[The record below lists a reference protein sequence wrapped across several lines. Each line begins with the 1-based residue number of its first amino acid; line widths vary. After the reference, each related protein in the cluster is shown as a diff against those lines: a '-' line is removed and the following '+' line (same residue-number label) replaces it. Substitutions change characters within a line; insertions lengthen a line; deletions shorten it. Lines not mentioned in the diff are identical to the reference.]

1 MNYIFSSV
9 AGDSLTLYSTLA
21 ILGSALIMGLLISL
35 VYIYTHKESGYAS
48 SFATTLIMLPAI
60 IATII
65 LLVGSNVARAFSL
78 AGAFSLVR
86 FRSAPGDPKDVAY
99 VFFTVAVGLASGM
112 GFLTYALLFAVILC
126 LAMIVLEKSHFG
138 NPKDEAMTLKIAIPE
153 DLNYEGLFDDLLKEY
168 TSASTLKRIR
178 TTEFGTLFELVY
190 RIHLKAGTNQKE
202 FLDKLRCRNG
212 NLSISLVLSEY
223 EDRVYDTS
231 LH

>member
-35 VYIYTHKESGYAS
+35 VYIYTHKKSGYAS

-60 IATII
+60 ISTII
-65 LLVGSNVARAFSL
+65 LLVGSNVARAFYL
-78 AGAFSLVR
+78 AGAFSPVR
-86 FRSAPGDPKDVAY
+86 FRSAPGDPKDVSY

-126 LAMIVLEKSHFG
+126 LTMLVLEFFHFG
-138 NPKDEAMTLKIAIPE
+138 KPRSEAMTLKISIPE
-153 DLNYEGLFDDLLKEY
+153 DLNYEGLFDDLFTEY
-168 TSASTLKRIR
+168 TDACIMKRVR

-190 RIHLKAGTNQKE
+190 RIRLKNGTIRKE

-223 EDRVYDTS
+223 EDHLYDPS
-231 LH
+231 IR

>member
-1 MNYIFSSV
+1 MSITTMFSSR
-9 AGDSLTLYSTLA
+9 APK
-21 ILGSALIMGLLISL
+21 SAF
-35 VYIYTHKESGYAS
+35 
-48 SFATTLIMLPAI
+48 FA
-60 IATII
+60 
-65 LLVGSNVARAFSL
+65 
-78 AGAFSLVR
+78 
-86 FRSAPGDPKDVAY
+86 RSDKRRPKDVAY

-112 GFLTYALLFAVILC
+112 GFLTYALLFALILC

-190 RIHLKAGTNQKE
+190 RIRLKAGTSQKE